1 MATAAMKG
9 PKTKGPDLK
18 IYGLLAA
25 LVVFSVAYAF
35 WPSISQTQAQSS
47 ETAEL
52 LQALLKENERLRG
65 AQPAPVAA
73 VAAPVTA
80 SCNCD
85 SAERAREAAE
95 RARESAETDKRA
107 LEKEN
112 RELLAKVAEL
122 KAVATV
128 TANQAAAAA
137 VVPASRSVAGN
148 GDVLPV
154 PSCAH
159 QKLEFL
165 RWQKDENGVVKQCPF
180 IPENYENWQKMP
192 PLCDY
197 ISIECLGNGN
207 KRAAHV
213 FGFGG
218 PGLMIG
224 YADVLMWEFV
234 FARHQNLKDMVELGT
249 MTGGTSLYFGMTAN
263 VRGGSFDT
271 FDRSDNRASEVKRG
285 WLPNMNYHIQDIL
298 TNVLPSD
305 PSTHNK
311 EVVSV
316 LDVGHPVLGLFDN
329 GDKKKE
335 TDCYARYMA
344 VGSVLLLHD
353 WEHLDLPKPHWEMTY
368 SYVAKTL
375 EGLGFQKAYF
385 DFSEHIGSSTRAF
398 IRSGGL

>member
-1 MATAAMKG
+1 MCHDAQAAA
-9 PKTKGPDLK
+9 P
-18 IYGLLAA
+18 
-25 LVVFSVAYAF
+25 
-35 WPSISQTQAQSS
+35 
-47 ETAEL
+47 
-52 LQALLKENERLRG
+52 
-65 AQPAPVAA
+65 AQPA
-73 VAAPVTA
+73 
-80 SCNCD
+80 CNCD
-85 SAERAREAAE
+85 YAE
-95 RARESAETDKRA
+95 RARESAEADKRA

-112 RELLAKVAEL
+112 RELQAKIVEL
-122 KAVATV
+122 KAAAAV
-128 TANQAAAAA
+128 AAAAA
-137 VVPASRSVAGN
+137 PLSQAVVAK

-154 PSCAH
+154 ASCAH

-197 ISIECLGNGN
+197 ISIECLGNNN

-271 FDRSDNRASEVKRG
+271 FDRSDNRATESRRG
-285 WLPNMNYHIQDIL
+285 WLPNMHFHISDIL
-298 TNVLPSD
+298 TNVIPSD
-305 PSTHNK
+305 PTTHNK
-311 EVVSV
+311 EVISV
-316 LDVGHPVLGLFDN
+316 IDVGHPILGLFDN

-335 TDCYARYMA
+335 TDAYARYMA

-353 WEHLDLPKPHWEMTY
+353 WEHLDLPRPHWEMTY
-368 SYVAKTL
+368 SMVAKTL
-375 EGLGFQKAYF
+375 EALGFQKAYF
-385 DFSEHIGSSTRAF
+385 DFAEHIGSSTRAF
-398 IRSGGL
+398 IRSSASH